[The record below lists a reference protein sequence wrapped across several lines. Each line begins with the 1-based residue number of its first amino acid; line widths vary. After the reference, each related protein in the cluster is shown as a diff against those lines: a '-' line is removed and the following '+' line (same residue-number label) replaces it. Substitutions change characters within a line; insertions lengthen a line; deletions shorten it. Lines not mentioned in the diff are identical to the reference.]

1 MTKICAF
8 YYPTL
13 SVPESKHAESDQVTG
28 CFNMYD
34 IYIYI
39 YICIYLYIYIYI
51 YICIA
56 YIYMYVYKYIYVYVY
71 TYSTIVLFI
80 TWTGIEIK
88 PLATCE

>member
-39 YICIYLYIYIYI
+39 YMYISIYLYIYVLH
-51 YICIA
+51 
-56 YIYMYVYKYIYVYVY
+56 IYMYVYNYRYVYVY

>member
-39 YICIYLYIYIYI
+39 YIYMYISIYLYIYIYMYCIYI
-51 YICIA
+51 YICMYIN
-56 YIYMYVYKYIYVYVY
+56 IYMFMFTHILL
-71 TYSTIVLFI
+71 S
-80 TWTGIEIK
+80 
-88 PLATCE
+88 CCS